1 MEELYITLL
10 ELFFASELLKRQ
22 CMICCMY
29 AACCYT
35 DTDIFTHVHS
45 ITMLFSRSMLTG
57 LETIIEQMIKMM
69 TILIYDKQALTLL
82 HSLLAKFNEIQQQI
96 NAAKVLV
103 ARLDVATVC

>member
-1 MEELYITLL
+1 
-10 ELFFASELLKRQ
+10 
-22 CMICCMY
+22 
-29 AACCYT
+29 
-35 DTDIFTHVHS
+35 
-45 ITMLFSRSMLTG
+45 MLTG